1 VTALI
6 RSRPKESV
14 GGGHRHSPLAG
25 KSNGSPTTAP
35 GALGDKP
42 GKAPASRAADARA
55 AFAAL
60 DWELVLY
67 CAQAENDCAS
77 SSEDDRDSGF
87 ASVLGGSGGG
97 TG

>member
-1 VTALI
+1 LVAQLKRAKATCKAF
-6 RSRPKESV
+6 
-14 GGGHRHSPLAG
+14 
-25 KSNGSPTTAP
+25 
-35 GALGDKP
+35 LGDQLGKP
-42 GKAPASRAADARA
+42 AESSTANARA

-60 DWELVLY
+60 DWELDLY

-77 SSEDDRDSGF
+77 SSEDDRDSRL